1 MEFMVLGGRIQ
12 FNKEKDLTMFKLLKN
27 IRDIRKGVLLIE
39 IKIVGICIVY
49 YYLYQFL
56 YIILF
61 DIIILL
67 VIYFKEIIFFNLLVL
82 VILNFDLIVFIIYW
96 VRNF

>member
-12 FNKEKDLTMFKLLKN
+12 FNKEKDLMMFKLLKN